1 MPRYTA
7 PLPRSARRQKSL
19 ARGLRVAAVSL
30 ALGASSGPARADA
43 TQDLYRA
50 VHANDLGAVK
60 ASLVAGAD
68 PTVRDRDGLTPAML
82 ADELGHRAIARYL
95 QNTAPANEEST
106 RSEAASERGFLDRL
120 LARAT
125 ARRQTGPV
133 KVSIPIAA
141 APDKTREQI
150 TPPDKARKQSAA
162 PENASIPDPTPAE
175 MHDSAPPPSTG
186 TADAT
191 EAAVAENTSP
201 NESRAETQTKTDSA
215 THSPPRAAAP
225 RRERQVAKA
234 APRFAFPPPP
244 RKPAFAAPEAVA
256 TDAPNNP
263 FDPATAPLG
272 SALAVIG
279 NAPVSEPTFT
289 PSPPEAN
296 PPSMEIRGNIAA
308 AANMETDPGESAPAT
323 VSSPVVPATAATPH
337 GFDHKTPNAFDRF
350 LSSLFNLGGGQ
361 ETTPAPIAPKTAHV
375 GQPPEKAQTEATAA
389 QSKPQDASNAIDRFL
404 RRLFS
409 LGDDDDSASGSAPT
423 AQAEAPPP
431 TVVQIAAAAPA
442 AVKDG
447 PNAIDLFLRRFF
459 TDAAEPRVDNES
471 PGAAPTQI
479 ASATPAS
486 KPAAAPALEPAPTE
500 TVAADDVD
508 PLSRALR
515 SLFHGMAEK
524 NVHARAPR
532 AENPPASPPIE
543 VADASSTVASDR
555 PMAEPPPSPATILT
569 AVPAAPLTFAA
580 ARPAIRRS
588 PTPNARAMSGA
599 PPEAAAPVIVAEN
612 VLRPMIA
619 NPSAPSVEPG
629 NPAVELAARP
639 EPATAVPPRPAPF
652 KPLRRPPLSGVP
664 LALGQTAMIGRPWP
678 AANLPPH
685 SCIIK
690 KAWNAGF
697 CVEPID
703 WPAATLPIFDI
714 NSPLY
719 RGTMAV
725 TRYEGGTARQYHS
738 VFPAAMFGHV
748 VRFFEGNLGPA
759 TEEDLKTVAMPGQ
772 PALRN
777 PIRRWISVDPQ
788 TGRKTAIEVRGFD
801 DLRNFIPDA
810 EYGVARLYDEG
821 AGPVFEFLG
830 TAELLL
836 MRIRQTSAAF
846 PTLEPLKNDPTTR

>member
-1 MPRYTA
+1 MPRYA
-7 PLPRSARRQKSL
+7 VPLPRSVRRQKSL

-30 ALGASSGPARADA
+30 ALGASCGPAQADA

-50 VHANDLGAVK
+50 VHADDLDAVK
-60 ASLVAGAD
+60 ASLAAGAN

-95 QNTAPANEEST
+95 QDTAPANEERT
-106 RSEAASERGFLDRL
+106 RSEAESERGFLDRL

-125 ARRQTGPV
+125 TRRQTEPV

-141 APDKTREQI
+141 T
-150 TPPDKARKQSAA
+150 PDKAREQMTPPAK
-162 PENASIPDPTPAE
+162 ASIPAPTSAE
-175 MHDSAPPPSTG
+175 VHDSTPPASTG
-186 TADAT
+186 TANAT
-191 EAAVAENTSP
+191 EAAVVENAAP
-201 NESRAETQTKTDSA
+201 NEVRVEARATTDSA
-215 THSPPRAAAP
+215 AHNPPRAAAP

-234 APRFAFPPPP
+234 APRFAFPPPL
-244 RKPAFAAPEAVA
+244 RKPVFVASEAVA
-256 TDAPNNP
+256 ADVPNNP
-263 FDPATAPLG
+263 FDPATAPIG

-279 NAPVSEPTFT
+279 KVPAPLSPPAAEASPPPAESREIVSHAAATADVAKPAPVASSVATRL
-289 PSPPEAN
+289 PP
-296 PPSMEIRGNIAA
+296 
-308 AANMETDPGESAPAT
+308 D
-323 VSSPVVPATAATPH
+323 
-337 GFDHKTPNAFDRF
+337 FKTPNAFDRF
-350 LSSLFNLGGGQ
+350 LSSLFSPGGGQ
-361 ETTPAPIAPKTAHV
+361 ETTAAPVAPESARADR
-375 GQPPEKAQTEATAA
+375 PSEKAQTQASAA
-389 QSKPQDASNAIDRFL
+389 RSKPQDTPNAIDRFL

-409 LGDDDDSASGSAPT
+409 LDGDNDAAAVSAPT
-423 AQAEAPPP
+423 VQAEAPPP
-431 TVVQIAAAAPA
+431 PVVQIAAVAPTP
-442 AVKDG
+442 VKDG
-447 PNAIDLFLRRFF
+447 PNAIDLFLMRFF
-459 TDAAEPRVDNES
+459 TDVAGPRPDTES
-471 PGAAPTQI
+471 PGGAPVEI
-479 ASATPAS
+479 ASATTASEPVAVPAFEAV
-486 KPAAAPALEPAPTE
+486 PTAMAAADA
-500 TVAADDVD
+500 VD

-532 AENPPASPPIE
+532 AEDPPPPPVE
-543 VADASSTVASDR
+543 VADASSAVASDR
-555 PMAEPPPSPATILT
+555 PMAEPPRPAAILT
-569 AVPAAPLTFAA
+569 AVPTPPLTFAA
-580 ARPAIRRS
+580 ARPAIRRA
-588 PTPNARAMSGA
+588 PGPNARAMSGA

-619 NPSAPSVEPG
+619 TPPAPSVEPAG
-629 NPAVELAARP
+629 PTVELAARP

-664 LALGQTAMIGRPWP
+664 LALGQTATVGRSWP
-678 AANLPPH
+678 AATLPPH
-685 SCIIK
+685 SCVIK

-703 WPAATLPIFDI
+703 WPAAALPIFDV

-725 TRYEGGTARQYHS
+725 TRYEGGTAQQYHS

-748 VRFFEGNLGPA
+748 VQFFEGNLGPA
-759 TEEDLKTVAMPGQ
+759 TEEDMKTVAMPGQ

-788 TGRKTAIEVRGFD
+788 TGRKTTIEVRGFD

-821 AGPVFEFLG
+821 SGPVFEFLG

-836 MRIRQTSAAF
+836 MRIKQTSAAF
-846 PTLEPLKNDPTTR
+846 PTLEPLKNDPATR

>member
-1 MPRYTA
+1 M
-7 PLPRSARRQKSL
+7 
-19 ARGLRVAAVSL
+19 SL
-30 ALGASSGPARADA
+30 ALGASCGPARADA

-95 QNTAPANEEST
+95 QGTAPANEEST
-106 RSEAASERGFLDRL
+106 RSETASERGFLDRL

-125 ARRQTGPV
+125 TRRQTEPV

-141 APDKTREQI
+141 APDKAREQM
-150 TPPDKARKQSAA
+150 TSPDKA
-162 PENASIPDPTPAE
+162 PIPVPTPAE
-175 MHDSAPPPSTG
+175 AHDSESLASTG
-186 TADAT
+186 TT
-191 EAAVAENTSP
+191 EPAAAKNAAPNKVA
-201 NESRAETQTKTDSA
+201 AEAPAKTDNA
-215 THSPPRAAAP
+215 AHSPPPAAAP
-225 RRERQVAKA
+225 RRERQMAKA
-234 APRFAFPPPP
+234 VPRFAFPLPL
-244 RKPAFAAPEAVA
+244 RKPAFAVPEAVA
-256 TDAPNNP
+256 ADAPNNP
-263 FDPATAPLG
+263 FDPTSAPLG
-272 SALAVIG
+272 STLAVIG
-279 NAPVSEPTFT
+279 NAPVSELAST
-289 PSPPEAN
+289 PSPPEAS
-296 PPSMEIRGNIAA
+296 PPSTEIRETTTAV
-308 AANMETDPGESAPAT
+308 ANTETDPGESAPAT
-323 VSSPVVPATAATPH
+323 VSSPVVPATAAMPH
-337 GFDHKTPNAFDRF
+337 GFDLKTPNAFDRF
-350 LSSLFNLGGGQ
+350 LSSLFSLGGGQ
-361 ETTPAPIAPKTAHV
+361 ETTPAPIAPETARV
-375 GQPPEKAQTEATAA
+375 GQPLEKVQTEATAA
-389 QSKPQDASNAIDRFL
+389 QSNPQDASNAIDRFL

-409 LGDDDDSASGSAPT
+409 LGGDDDAASRSAPT
-423 AQAEAPPP
+423 VQAEAPPP
-431 TVVQIAAAAPA
+431 PAVEIAVVAPA
-442 AVKDG
+442 AGKDG

-459 TDAAEPRVDNES
+459 TDAAEPRVDTES
-471 PGAAPTQI
+471 PGAAPTEI

-486 KPAAAPALEPAPTE
+486 KPVAAPALEPAPTA
-500 TVAADDVD
+500 TTAADDVD

-532 AENPPASPPIE
+532 AEDPPPPPIE

-555 PMAEPPPSPATILT
+555 PMAEPPPPAATLT
-569 AVPAAPLTFAA
+569 AVPTAPLTFAA
-580 ARPAIRRS
+580 ARPAIRRA
-588 PTPNARAMSGA
+588 PGPNARAMSGA

-619 NPSAPSVEPG
+619 NPPAPSVEPASQ
-629 NPAVELAARP
+629 AVELAARP
-639 EPATAVPPRPAPF
+639 EPVAAVPPRPAPF
-652 KPLRRPPLSGVP
+652 KPLHRPPLSGVP
-664 LALGQTAMIGRPWP
+664 LALGQTATIGRPWP

-703 WPAATLPIFDI
+703 WPAAALPIFDI

-759 TEEDLKTVAMPGQ
+759 TEEDMKTVAMPGQ

-777 PIRRWISVDPQ
+777 PIRRWVSVDPQ
-788 TGRKTAIEVRGFD
+788 TGRKTVIEVRGFD

-821 AGPVFEFLG
+821 SGPVFEFLG

-846 PTLEPLKNDPTTR
+846 PTLEPLKSDPATR